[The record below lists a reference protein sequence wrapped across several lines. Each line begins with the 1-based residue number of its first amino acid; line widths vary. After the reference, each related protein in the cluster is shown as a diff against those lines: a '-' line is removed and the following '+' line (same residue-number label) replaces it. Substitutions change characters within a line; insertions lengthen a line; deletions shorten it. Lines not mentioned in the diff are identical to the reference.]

1 MSVNLLAGL
10 STPVWIAIGAGGALV
25 LLSIIYGVF
34 RNFVRMAWTSWQIL
48 VIFALTLLL
57 KFIPVPD
64 GWAGF
69 AVGAGFLFGVTAV
82 VLIIGYILRRYMME
96 KKTSSNA
103 FFRVMNRVLVAITSV
118 LNFAMLALVLGGFG
132 LAVSSPFVEIG
143 ALNNPAWEKLYNYLA
158 DLVLVS
164 LCVFF
169 VRGGFRIGLVRSIQ
183 TTIMIALTFGALFLA
198 MYMTV
203 EIGFMRGWVNAIG
216 KSIAGGGLNIVIA
229 TLIAYFIIVAICF
242 LIFFAVIIVLGYF
255 LNKLTRKYRS
265 VHVLN
270 YIDGAILS
278 VIFFAVFI
286 ALTCGWNYGIS
297 MLASGDFSSIPGLN
311 INVEFSS
318 DFAIALENFYTA
330 SPLSKILY
338 NLNLFKLFL
347 G

>member
-1 MSVNLLAGL
+1 MSVNLLANL
-10 STPVWIAIGAGGALV
+10 STPVWIAVGAVGALV
-25 LLSIIYGVF
+25 IASVIYGVF

-48 VIFALTLLL
+48 AVFALTLLL

-69 AVGAGFLFGVTAV
+69 AVGAGYLFGVTAV
-82 VLIIGYILRRYMME
+82 VLIVGYFVRRYMTE

-103 FFRVMNRVLVAITSV
+103 FFRVMNRVLGAVTSV
-118 LNFAMLALVLGGFG
+118 LNFVVLAAVLGGLG
-132 LAVSSPFVEIG
+132 LAVASVYVNIE
-143 ALNNPAWEKLYNYLA
+143 ALDHPAWATYYNYLA
-158 DLVLVS
+158 DLVIVS
-164 LCVFF
+164 LCLFF
-169 VRGGFRIGLVRSIQ
+169 VRGGFRIGLARSVQ
-183 TTIMIALTFGALFLA
+183 TVIMIALTFGALFLA
-198 MYMTV
+198 MYLTV

-216 KSIAGGGLNIVIA
+216 NSIAGGGLNIVIA

-242 LIFFAVIIVLGYF
+242 LIFFAVIIVIGYF

-265 VHVLN
+265 VRVLN
-270 YIDGAILS
+270 FIDGVVLS

-311 INVEFSS
+311 ISVEFSA
-318 DFAIALENFYTA
+318 DFAIALENLYTA
-330 SPLSKILY
+330 SPLSRILY
-338 NLNLFKLFL
+338 LLNPILLFL